1 MNEEMTLDEIRQLEY
16 AGGGYFRLPGP
27 VGKKAKIIHGPELH
41 KLLLEILDQSGSGN
55 GIHG

>member
-27 VGKKAKIIHGPELH
+27 VGKKTKIIHGPELH
-41 KLLLEILDQSGSGN
+41 KLLLKILDQKGTE
-55 GIHG
+55 